1 MEDGEARQDCV
12 HLQVVGCIE
21 ALLVLSSF
29 VVKES
34 KNINHGVFCKDI
46 IPLVYHYMLHKNLYI
61 TLPISRGARTFQN
74 QVEEFLFRTMLCM

>member
-1 MEDGEARQDCV
+1 MQLQYTQGIGMEDGEARQDCV

-34 KNINHGVFCKDI
+34 KIMVF
-46 IPLVYHYMLHKNLYI
+46 L
-61 TLPISRGARTFQN
+61 
-74 QVEEFLFRTMLCM
+74 